1 MRSLT
6 VFLVVLGLSACSSFG
21 KQKEDTADWSAGKFY
36 AEAKEKLD
44 EGNYPAAIELFESL
58 EASYPYGRFAQQAQ
72 LEVAYAYYKDQEQ
85 ASAIAAAERFIK
97 LHPNHAN
104 ADYAYYIR
112 ALSNFNDNW
121 GLLGYVTQ
129 DLLSQDMSERDS
141 KASRESF
148 DNFRILV
155 NRFPDSKYTPDAM
168 QRMAHLLNV
177 VAMSEVHIA
186 RYYFTRKAY
195 IAAANRAQHALKEYP
210 NTPAVEEA
218 LYIMMQSYEILGMTE
233 LRNDAERVLQLNFP
247 ESSYLPE
254 IETVSDNS
262 WWKFWQLKKY

>member
-21 KQKEDTADWSAGKFY
+21 KQKEDTTDWSAGKFY
-36 AEAKEKLD
+36 AEAKEKLND
-44 EGNYPAAIELFESL
+44 GNYPAAIELFESL
-58 EASYPYGRFAQQAQ
+58 EARYPYGRFAQQAQ
-72 LEVAYAYYKDQEQ
+72 LEVAYAYYKDREQ

-104 ADYAYYIR
+104 VDYAYYIK
-112 ALSNFNDNW
+112 ALSNFNDDW

-129 DLLSQDMSERDS
+129 NLLSQDMSERDS

-155 NRFPDSKYTPDAM
+155 NRFPDSKYVPDAK

-186 RYYFTRKAY
+186 RYYFARKAY
-195 IAAANRAQHALKEYP
+195 IAAANRAQHAVKAYP
-210 NTPAVEEA
+210 NTPAAEEA
-218 LYIMMQSYEILGMTE
+218 LYIMMQSYETLGMLD
-233 LRNDAERVLQLNFP
+233 LRDDAARVLQLNFP
-247 ESSYLPE
+247 ESHYLPE
-254 IETVSDNS
+254 TKTAADSS
-262 WWKFWQLKKY
+262 WWKLW